1 MAFLDVVK
9 ALASP
14 VATLASGLLG
24 AKGARDRNTQQIALS
39 REQMRFQER
48 MSSTAMQR
56 RVTDLKRAGLNPI
69 LAAGGPGAS
78 TPGGAMAAVENEL
91 APLANSGQAAARL
104 AEDVKV
110 MRSQRKKMEQEARTG
125 KAQEMKSR
133 MEAML
138 IGVQQA
144 IAAQNERGIA
154 MDNDLKALDLAIYKG
169 DKAFRKGVLKPG
181 VFGTGYGMFDRAREN
196 LPEIGIDTP
205 AKVKENV
212 KIVAKQMGRDV
223 AATSPAQW
231 VKKQFSKLRNFFK
244 REHSKHR
251 GK

>member
-1 MAFLDVVK
+1 
-9 ALASP
+9 
-14 VATLASGLLG
+14 
-24 AKGARDRNTQQIALS
+24 
-39 REQMRFQER
+39 
-48 MSSTAMQR
+48 
-56 RVTDLKRAGLNPI
+56 
-69 LAAGGPGAS
+69 
-78 TPGGAMAAVENEL
+78 MAAVENEL

-223 AATSPAQW
+223 AAKFPCGVPVPVSDVCGTLVIATGALPPPIYSGLCTRKSGDVTPKCALITSGYRVP
-231 VKKQFSKLRNFFK
+231 LRASLSII
-244 REHSKHR
+244 R
-251 GK
+251 